1 NPSQT
6 GMRWRG
12 TLISPEARLY
22 ESERRQNPTPFRG
35 GSMSVKWCAIVQLRP
50 TIAALES
57 HSLSA
62 KVLDQDEVR
71 RSRT

>member
-1 NPSQT
+1 MDSTHEEATYCPEKMTLT
-6 GMRWRG
+6 G
-12 TLISPEARLY
+12 
-22 ESERRQNPTPFRG
+22 
-35 GSMSVKWCAIVQLRP
+35 KWCAIAQLRP